1 MVNEK
6 LLYKGAILSYNANNT
21 EDLSDNFKLRINSP
35 TIDAYVND
43 NTKQII
49 ISIRGTKINDI
60 NDIKADISLP
70 FNKLHNTNRFNTD
83 LNIMNKV
90 VDMYDPKVYDYY
102 MTSHS
107 LGNAIMNELM
117 RRFPFVKGSIGY
129 NGAFQTKDL
138 KSNNPKVKR
147 MYIDKDPLYR
157 KGGYLFD
164 PKVVLRFKSK
174 SFFDWFFN
182 RISGVKEAISA
193 HSLKSFEDHYKGK
206 GKKDVKQIERFLK
219 ISRNGLPST
228 YVPSSLSKEDKIKQ
242 IRSII
247 LQAKRPKLKSFK
259 GRKSKWTKL
268 ADRYFGNIKSIK
280 GMSKKLKVSEK
291 GLLEIINKGKKAYFT
306 SGSRPNQTP
315 ESWGRARLYS
325 VLFGGQSRSIDK
337 HIVDKY
343 KIPLLSYKGGCAC
356 CEKHKGQGRKII
368 SRTPLKTK
376 KRDKRRSYVERI
388 SRLK

>member
-90 VDMYDPKVYDYY
+90 VNMYDPKVYDYY

-107 LGNAIMNELM
+107 LGNAIMNEFM

-138 KSNNPKVKR
+138 KSNNPNIKR

-164 PKVVLRFKSK
+164 PKVVLQFKSK

-206 GKKDVKQIERFLK
+206 GKDIRNI
-219 ISRNGLPST
+219 IS
-228 YVPSSLSKEDKIKQ
+228 
-242 IRSII
+242 
-247 LQAKRPKLKSFK
+247 
-259 GRKSKWTKL
+259 
-268 ADRYFGNIKSIK
+268 
-280 GMSKKLKVSEK
+280 KV
-291 GLLEIINKGKKAYFT
+291 
-306 SGSRPNQTP
+306 
-315 ESWGRARLYS
+315 
-325 VLFGGQSRSIDK
+325 
-337 HIVDKY
+337 
-343 KIPLLSYKGGCAC
+343 LSYKGGCAC
-356 CEKHKGQGRKII
+356 CEKHKGKGRKII